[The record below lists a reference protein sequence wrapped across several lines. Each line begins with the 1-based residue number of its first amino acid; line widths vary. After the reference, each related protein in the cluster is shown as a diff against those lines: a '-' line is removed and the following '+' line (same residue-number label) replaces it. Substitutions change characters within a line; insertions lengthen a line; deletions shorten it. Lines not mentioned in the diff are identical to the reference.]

1 MRTTVIVSTV
11 SLIALQVLLVIKA
24 ADRLSP
30 QSGTRRTDDRAPAAA
45 VAASA
50 GRFAGIA

>member
-1 MRTTVIVSTV
+1 MLTTVIVSTV

-30 QSGTRRTDDRAPAAA
+30 QSGTRTAADHAAA
-45 VAASA
+45 ATTA

>member
-1 MRTTVIVSTV
+1 MLATVIVSTV
-11 SLIALQVLLVIKA
+11 SLIALQVLLVVKA

-30 QSGTRRTDDRAPAAA
+30 QSGVRASDP
-45 VAASA
+45 VAAPLSTA

>member
-1 MRTTVIVSTV
+1 MLTTVIISTV
-11 SLIALQVLLVIKA
+11 SLIALQVLLVVKA

-30 QSGTRRTDDRAPAAA
+30 ESGTRTAADHAAA
-45 VAASA
+45 ATTA

>member
-1 MRTTVIVSTV
+1 MLTTVIISTV
-11 SLIALQVLLVIKA
+11 SLIALQVLLVVKA

-30 QSGTRRTDDRAPAAA
+30 QSGVRAADDRA
-45 VAASA
+45 ASATTA

>member
-1 MRTTVIVSTV
+1 MLTTVIVSTV
-11 SLIALQVLLVIKA
+11 SLIALQVLLVVKA

-30 QSGTRRTDDRAPAAA
+30 QAGTRIADARTPT
-45 VAASA
+45 ASTA

>member
-1 MRTTVIVSTV
+1 MLTTVIVSTI
-11 SLIALQVLLVIKA
+11 SLIALQVLLVIKV

-30 QSGTRRTDDRAPAAA
+30 QTGVRTADEAAPL
-45 VAASA
+45 STA